1 MNRNGY
7 LNEILDVSHS
17 FDREESLSS
26 FDADVPN
33 EEYDDKLPKN
43 NSELIGNKIKQFSPT
58 SCAAPTPSI
67 MTVNQ
72 EYLMRNLN

>member
-17 FDREESLSS
+17 FDKEESLSS
-26 FDADVPN
+26 FDANVPN

-43 NSELIGNKIKQFSPT
+43 NSGID
-58 SCAAPTPSI
+58 
-67 MTVNQ
+67 
-72 EYLMRNLN
+72 R